1 MFSAPSGWKLGQKVL
16 LLERIDPL
24 IAPILAAAIYP
35 IEIVEVGGWMQQG
48 LSLNEAVFGEV

>member
-1 MFSAPSGWKLGQKVL
+1 LFSAPSGWKLGQKVL

-48 LSLNEAVFGEV
+48 